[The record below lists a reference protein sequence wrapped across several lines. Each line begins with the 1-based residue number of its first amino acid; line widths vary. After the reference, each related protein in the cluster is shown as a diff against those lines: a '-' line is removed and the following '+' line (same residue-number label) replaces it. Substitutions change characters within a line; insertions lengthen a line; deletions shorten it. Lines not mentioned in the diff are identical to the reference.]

1 MMLFNLWE
9 KNKIQKSNND
19 TVFNT
24 ENMLAIS
31 EIKNDTMIL
40 KDGWLRAILKVS
52 WLNLDLRNFDEQQI
66 VIEQYKRFLNWLD
79 FPIQILVR
87 STYLDLSD
95 YLNYIKVNIDN
106 IENTT
111 LQKQWGQYLKFLQDI
126 DGQQWLI
133 YTKEFYIIVPYY
145 ISEDDNKEIKKSRWS
160 KLLNVLNAKDD
171 VEKIVARYRGF
182 IKWKSSLET
191 RCNLII
197 DGLGSMWVSVEKIS
211 TWDIISLLFRQYNPL
226 LHSSE
231 AKM

>member
-1 MMLFNLWE
+1 MLFNLWD
-9 KNKIQKSNND
+9 KGKIQKSNND

-24 ENMLAIS
+24 ENMLFIS

-40 KDGWLRAILKVS
+40 KDGWLRGVLRVA
-52 WLNLDLRNFDEQQI
+52 WLNLDLKNFDEQQI
-66 VIEQYKRFLNWLD
+66 VLEQYKKFLNWLD

-95 YLNYIKVNIDN
+95 YLNYVKTNISN
-106 IENTT
+106 IENTI
-111 LQKQWGQYLKFLQDI
+111 LQKQWEKYLKFLQDI
-126 DGQQWLI
+126 DSQQWLI
-133 YTKEFYIIVPYY
+133 YTKEFYIVVPYY
-145 ISEDDNKEIKKSRWS
+145 QSENDSKEIKKSRWT
-160 KLLNVLNAKDD
+160 KLLNVLNSKDD
-171 VEKIVARYRGF
+171 VEKIVARYRNF

-197 DGLGSMWVSVEKIS
+197 EWLGSMWISVEKIS
-211 TWDIISLLFRQYNPL
+211 TWDIINLLFRQYNPL